1 MNSMATSF
9 QLLFFGSL
17 FFRSRWLSP
26 EVGIGVHRAS
36 LKFQRWWRRR
46 RRRWRRRRRRRRR
59 RWRREETGWA
69 GEKRLTYLPRIVI
82 REECKLH
89 KSNWLRLETW
99 EVSEPKLQEEGKEEI
114 YKLSR
119 KSYVLVSA
127 WSLKDN
133 LIDLSTFHID
143 SELYLERVQ
152 WFLPSSLS
160 VILFEAGKNNFGAF
174 ISS

>member
-1 MNSMATSF
+1 M
-9 QLLFFGSL
+9 
-17 FFRSRWLSP
+17 
-26 EVGIGVHRAS
+26 
-36 LKFQRWWRRR
+36 
-46 RRRWRRRRRRRRR
+46 
-59 RWRREETGWA
+59 
-69 GEKRLTYLPRIVI
+69 I

-99 EVSEPKLQEEGKEEI
+99 EVSEPKLEEEGKEEI